1 MQATGQTPLST
12 FNDGFTET
20 LRIDN
25 MAEMKVSVLIPAYN
39 EARTVKACLEA
50 VYGRNPGRDLE
61 LIVVDDGSSDGTYEA
76 ALASI
81 RPGSKVLKHEKN
93 AGKGAAIRTA
103 LAAAAGDVVLIQDA
117 DLEYDPADY
126 AALLKPF
133 EEGRA
138 EVVYGSRNRVAEN
151 GRSYSAY
158 YWGGVFLSW
167 WTNVLYGSSITDEAT
182 CYKAFKMELLR
193 SLDLRCA
200 GFEFCPEVTAK
211 VLRRGLTIAEVPVS
225 YQPRSIADGKKIR
238 WQDGVVHCWILLRLR
253 WCPL

>member
-1 MQATGQTPLST
+1 
-12 FNDGFTET
+12 
-20 LRIDN
+20 

-39 EARTVKACLEA
+39 EARTMKECLEA

-81 RPGSKVLKHEKN
+81 RSGSKVLKHEKN

-103 LAAAAGDVVLIQDA
+103 LAAATGDLVLIQDA

-126 AALLKPF
+126 AALLAPI

-151 GRSYSAY
+151 GRSSSAY

-182 CYKAFKMELLR
+182 CYKAFKTPLLR
-193 SLDLRCA
+193 SLALRCT
-200 GFEFCPEVTAK
+200 GFEFCPEATAK
-211 VLRRGLTIAEVPVS
+211 VLRRGLAIVEVPVS
-225 YQPRSIADGKKIR
+225 YHPRSVADGKKIR
-238 WQDGVVHCWILLRLR
+238 WHDGALHLWLLFKLR
-253 WCPL
+253 WTPLQ